1 MKNKKMFVG
10 VMVLLLLGVCSGV
23 AFASTNIQ
31 TGVSTYVY
39 SDSVGVTKL
48 PIGCVVEVIRANGSI
63 HAPDASGGI
72 TGGDVL
78 LKTFAVAGG
87 PGDIYTSVSE
97 AAGNKIYVR
106 AWNANTIASAT
117 KYGDSIVYTIVDP
130 GPPAPP
136 TPWNVPSFATA
147 SAFPPVASTAPTVT
161 GLSSHSGVNTSTTSI
176 TITGTNLTGATAVHL
191 GATSLPIT
199 TNTATSITTTVP
211 AGLTAGTYDITVT
224 TANGTSAI
232 NANDRFT
239 VTANTSITPPPNAIY
254 AKAGGIMMAYPNPFN
269 PNDKANPLKMLFE
282 VSAVGDTVSIYI
294 FDANGRIIYQDKNS
308 TVALDRIVTWDGIS
322 SYGGTVNNGI
332 YLIRVV
338 DNGKLVAKAK
348 ILVLKK

>member
-1 MKNKKMFVG
+1 
-10 VMVLLLLGVCSGV
+10 
-23 AFASTNIQ
+23 
-31 TGVSTYVY
+31 
-39 SDSVGVTKL
+39 
-48 PIGCVVEVIRANGSI
+48 
-63 HAPDASGGI
+63 
-72 TGGDVL
+72 
-78 LKTFAVAGG
+78 
-87 PGDIYTSVSE
+87 
-97 AAGNKIYVR
+97 
-106 AWNANTIASAT
+106 
-117 KYGDSIVYTIVDP
+117 
-130 GPPAPP
+130 
-136 TPWNVPSFATA
+136 
-147 SAFPPVASTAPTVT
+147 
-161 GLSSHSGVNTSTTSI
+161 
-176 TITGTNLTGATAVHL
+176 
-191 GATSLPIT
+191 
-199 TNTATSITTTVP
+199 
-211 AGLTAGTYDITVT
+211 LTAGTYDITVT